1 MKRIWL
7 DQYPAGMPAEID
19 PDAYTSLTALV
30 AQSLQRFGD
39 RPAFTNQG
47 DTLTF
52 AELDTL
58 SRQLAAYLQRTS
70 EVRKGSRVAIMLPNV
85 LAYPITLLAILRAG
99 GTVVNVNP
107 FYTARELEHRLN
119 DSGASA
125 IIVCSESIPA
135 LGEALG
141 RTAVETVIVVPTAG
155 ASRLPSEP
163 GNRLAAA
170 IDFES
175 ALARGCAHDLDP
187 EDINGEDIALLQY
200 TGGTTGVSKG
210 AILTHR
216 NLVANILQTSAA
228 LGSKLRDG
236 EEIIITA
243 LPLYHIFALT
253 VNCLTFMYHGGH
265 NVLITHPRD
274 LDGFVGQLA
283 RWRFSVITGVNT
295 LFNELLHTRGFGDL
309 DFSALK
315 ICIGG
320 GAAIQHAVA
329 HRWHQVTGCHLLQGY
344 GLSETSPLLTINPLD
359 SREFTGSIGLPVP
372 STDICLRDQGG
383 GEVRIGEPG
392 ELYARG
398 PQVMRGYW
406 GSEEATR
413 EVMSDDGFL
422 RTGDIA
428 TMDERGYFRIID
440 RKKDM
445 ILVSGF
451 NVYPNE
457 VEAVVAQCP
466 GVVENACVGVP
477 NARSG
482 EAIAV
487 FVVLKPGAKLTA
499 NELRQHCRRY
509 LTPYKVPRYVEF
521 IDALPKSGI
530 GKILRRDLRNRPL
543 HGGLG
548 PRPPL
553 DATEQ

>member
-228 LGSKLRDG
+228 LGSKLRNG
-236 EEIIITA
+236 EEII
-243 LPLYHIFALT
+243 
-253 VNCLTFMYHGGH
+253 
-265 NVLITHPRD
+265 
-274 LDGFVGQLA
+274 
-283 RWRFSVITGVNT
+283 
-295 LFNELLHTRGFGDL
+295 
-309 DFSALK
+309 
-315 ICIGG
+315 
-320 GAAIQHAVA
+320 
-329 HRWHQVTGCHLLQGY
+329 
-344 GLSETSPLLTINPLD
+344 
-359 SREFTGSIGLPVP
+359 
-372 STDICLRDQGG
+372 RDQGG

-482 EAIAV
+482 GAIAV

-509 LTPYKVPRYVEF
+509 LTPCKVPRYVEF

-543 HGGLG
+543 HGGFG